1 MLITKLLWGS
11 TLTSLIGHGS
21 RSPRLLPWQCWIRVE
36 GHVQFRLPWSAL
48 TARKETLYVSL
59 AKTLTWDVGSPFF
72 SPSLS
77 PFLSLSLCRPLIQP
91 SCFCWAVISTS
102 CLTVSAHDDM
112 HWSAAHDRFFV
123 WASIGS
129 NLHSTWI
136 SCAGFS
142 YVSFLKPMVSLNQW
156 FLPMVF
162 FYETI
167 AVGHAVLLISARAAP
182 WGFLE
187 EFTWNMVTKTI

>member
-1 MLITKLLWGS
+1 MWGS

-59 AKTLTWDVGSPFF
+59 AKTLTWDVVSPFF
-72 SPSLS
+72 SPSLPPS
-77 PFLSLSLCRPLIQP
+77 VSLSLGLSLSLFLQTVDSAFLLLLGRHFNILPDRICSWRYALIR
-91 SCFCWAVISTS
+91 CT
-102 CLTVSAHDDM
+102 
-112 HWSAAHDRFFV
+112 WSHGV
-123 WASIGS
+123 WPSIGS
-129 NLHSTWI
+129 NLHSSWI

-142 YVSFLKPMVSLNQW
+142 HVSFLKPMVSLNQW

-162 FYETI
+162 FMKTLQL
-167 AVGHAVLLISARAAP
+167 GMLDLISASAAP
-182 WGFLE
+182 WGYLVPLI
-187 EFTWNMVTKTI
+187 WVS